1 MYSKTCALCRC
12 ELMDNPN
19 FSARYHRYG
28 SQEKLV
34 TKMNDE
40 EEEEDF
46 DEEDDDEVEEDD
58 EDLKEHEYDFVQV
71 SVSPK
76 HIHFVTDASLSSW
89 SDAETVWEKTTCLG

>member
-1 MYSKTCALCRC
+1 
-12 ELMDNPN
+12 MDNPN
-19 FSARYHRYG
+19 FSASYHRTRYG

-40 EEEEDF
+40 EEEEDY
-46 DEEDDDEVEEDD
+46 DEEDGEEDD
-58 EDLKEHEYDFVQV
+58 EDLKEQEYDFVQV

-89 SDAETVWEKTTCLG
+89 SDPETVFEKTTRMG

>member
-1 MYSKTCALCRC
+1 
-12 ELMDNPN
+12 MDNPN
-19 FSARYHRYG
+19 FSASYHRTRHG

-40 EEEEDF
+40 EEEDDY
-46 DEEDDDEVEEDD
+46 DEEDEEEDD
-58 EDLKEHEYDFVQV
+58 GDLKEQEYDFVQV

-89 SDAETVWEKTTCLG
+89 SDPETVFEKTTRLG